1 MNDSFVFYRSFI
13 EAVEVDGIADDVKLQ
28 LLKAIIYYALDD
40 SEPDEETSPVVKM
53 AFKLIKP
60 QIDANVKRRLNGAK
74 GGRKKEKPMV
84 NKNETIGYENKN
96 HRLANKEPM
105 VTELKT
111 NGSQNENHRLAFSEP
126 NVNVNVNDNVNVNA
140 NGNVNVNV
148 SASADIR
155 NPLITEQEKNSL
167 VADYGE
173 DVVEDYINRVQHY
186 CTEHN
191 KTYKDYALTI
201 RTWLNRDGVKK
212 RDNHL
217 DIYNAGINDFDIS
230 EFEEVS

>member
-40 SEPDEETSPVVKM
+40 YEPDESTSPVVKM

-84 NKNETIGYENKN
+84 SKSETIGYENK
-96 HRLANKEPM
+96 
-105 VTELKT
+105 
-111 NGSQNENHRLAFSEP
+111 NHRLAFSEP
-126 NVNVNVNDNVNVNA
+126 NVNVNVNDNVNA

-148 SASADIR
+148 SASADIH

-167 VADYGE
+167 IDDYGE
-173 DVVEDYINRVQHY
+173 DVIEDYINRVQHY